1 MVKIAVLGDIH
12 GNTTALEAVL
22 TDAKQQGAQEYWIL
36 GDLLLPGHGRSDLFH
51 LINSLN
57 TTVKVRGN
65 WDDCLLEVLNG
76 DYGTEDCEEIY
87 LNRLVQYVMEE
98 ISFDDVQTIRDTPM
112 HVVTEREGISF
123 SLSHQ
128 LPEKNYG
135 WELGL
140 TASQETIDDFFKAYP
155 CDVAIYGHTHIPVLR
170 YSSQGQLLLN
180 PGSVGNPFF
189 PWERLRHD
197 LRAQY
202 AMLTVDEYGVFIDF
216 RKVTYDIS
224 LEVQRAKEKNLPF
237 VDLYQSQ
244 VKTGVNRVHDREGIT
259 KAISDN
265 NYLEDVIAF
274 KQKLNDVL

>member
-22 TDAKQQGAQEYWIL
+22 ADAKEQSVEEYWIL
-36 GDLLLPGHGRSDLFH
+36 GDLLLPGHGRMELFN
-51 LINSLN
+51 LLNEVNS
-57 TTVKVRGN
+57 TIKVRGN

-76 DYGTEDCEEIY
+76 DVGIEDCEEIY
-87 LNRLVQYVMEE
+87 LNRLVQYAMEE
-98 ISFDDVQTIRDTPM
+98 LTSESVTSIRETPM
-112 HVVTEREGISF
+112 HVMTDREGISF

-135 WELGL
+135 WELGP
-140 TASQETIDDFFKAYP
+140 TASQETIDGLFEKYP

-170 YSSQGQLLLN
+170 YSSKGQLLFN

-189 PWERLRHD
+189 PWEKLRHD

-202 AMLTVDEYGVFIDF
+202 AILTVDEHGVSIDF
-216 RKVTYDIS
+216 RKVTYDVS
-224 LEVQRAKEKNLPF
+224 LEVKRAKEKKLPF

-244 VKTGVNRVHDREGIT
+244 VETGVNRVHDREWIT
-259 KAISDN
+259 TVIEEN
-265 NYLEDVIAF
+265 HYLDDVKGF
-274 KQKLNDVL
+274 KEKLLT